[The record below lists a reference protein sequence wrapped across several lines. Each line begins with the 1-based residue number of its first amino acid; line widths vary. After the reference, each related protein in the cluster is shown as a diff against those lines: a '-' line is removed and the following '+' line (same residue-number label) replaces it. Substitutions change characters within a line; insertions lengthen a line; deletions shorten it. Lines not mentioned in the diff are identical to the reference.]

1 MEKPRVKH
9 KLLDALM
16 EALPAKDDATISRMM
31 RWPQGYVSKVRH
43 GHAPITPNRILE
55 MHDALGWSVK
65 RIKGLL

>member
-16 EALPAKDDATISRMM
+16 AELPAENDAQISKMM

-43 GHAPITPNRILE
+43 GHQPITPNRIIE
-55 MHDALGWSVK
+55 IHDALGWSIK

>member
-1 MEKPRVKH
+1 
-9 KLLDALM
+9 M

>member
-16 EALPAKDDATISRMM
+16 KELPARSDAEISRMM

-43 GHAPITPNRILE
+43 GHQPVTPNRVIE
-55 MHDALGWSVK
+55 IHDALGWSIK
-65 RIKGLL
+65 KIKGLL

>member
-16 EALPAKDDATISRMM
+16 QELSARDDATISRLM

-43 GHAPITPNRILE
+43 GHAPITANRMLQI
-55 MHDALGWSVK
+55 HDAMGWSIK

>member
-1 MEKPRVKH
+1 VEKPRVKH

-16 EALPAKDDATISRMM
+16 KELSAKDDATISRLM

-43 GHAPITPNRILE
+43 GHAPITANRILE
-55 MHDALGWSVK
+55 IHDTLGWSVK